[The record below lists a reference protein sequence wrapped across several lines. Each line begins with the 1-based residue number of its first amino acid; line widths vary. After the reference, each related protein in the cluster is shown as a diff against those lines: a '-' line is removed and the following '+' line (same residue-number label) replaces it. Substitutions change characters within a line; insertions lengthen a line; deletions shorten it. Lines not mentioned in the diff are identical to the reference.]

1 MTRGQLGLFAAA
13 EVPSQAQLVEE
24 AQPSA
29 GVPSLA
35 EQLPA
40 NLRFGT
46 SSWSFPGW
54 AGLVYQRRYGEAR
67 LAREGLAAYARHPLL
82 RAVGIDRTHYAPVD
96 AEQHRRWASV
106 VPADFRFLV
115 KAHDELTLQHFARH
129 PRHGSR
135 QGTVN
140 PRFLDAGYAE
150 EAVIAPALE
159 GMGEKLGVILFQF
172 AAQDLTPLG
181 GAGAFCHKLHQFLAS
196 LPRGP
201 RYAVELRNP
210 ELLGEE
216 YRDVLLD
223 TGVSHCLNAVRGMP
237 TLREQ
242 VGIVRGAVGPLI
254 VIRWLLPRHLRYEE
268 AYRKY
273 APFSS
278 LVEEDPHTR
287 RDLVDI
293 LARAEERG
301 RDAMVIVNNK
311 AEGCA
316 PRSIEG
322 LAQAVTRRRGGR
334 GGNEN
339 SPSR

>member
-1 MTRGQLGLFAAA
+1 MTRGQLGLFGAA
-13 EVPSQAQLVEE
+13 EVPARGRLVAA

-29 GVPSLA
+29 TAASLA
-35 EQLPA
+35 GQLPA
-40 NLRFGT
+40 TLRFGT

-54 AGLVYQRRYGEAR
+54 AGIVYQQGHDEAR
-67 LAREGLAAYARHPLL
+67 LAREGLAAYAHHPLL

-106 VPADFRFLV
+106 VPDDFRFLV
-115 KAHDELTLQHFARH
+115 KAHDELTLQRFGRH
-129 PRHGSR
+129 PRHGAR
-135 QGTVN
+135 QGEVN
-140 PRFLDAGYAE
+140 PRFLDATYAE
-150 EAVIAPALE
+150 DVVIGPALE
-159 GMGEKLGVILFQF
+159 GMGEKLGVLLFQF
-172 AAQDLTPLG
+172 AAQDLTAVG
-181 GAGAFCHKLHQFLAS
+181 GASAFCQKLHRFLSS

-201 RYAVELRNP
+201 RYAVEVRNP
-210 ELLGEE
+210 EWLGGE

-242 VGIVRGAVGPLI
+242 VGIVRGAVGALV

-268 AYRKY
+268 AYRSY

-278 LVEEDPHTR
+278 LVEEDQHTR

-301 RDAMVIVNNK
+301 REAMVIVNNK

-316 PRSIEG
+316 PRSIEA
-322 LAQAVTRRRGGR
+322 LAQALARHRGAPDA
-334 GGNEN
+334 
-339 SPSR
+339 SPHKASR